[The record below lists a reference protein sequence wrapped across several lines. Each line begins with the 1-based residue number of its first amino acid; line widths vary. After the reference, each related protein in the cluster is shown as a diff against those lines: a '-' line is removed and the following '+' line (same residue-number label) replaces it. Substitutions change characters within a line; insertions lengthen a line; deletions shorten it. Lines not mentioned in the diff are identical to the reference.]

1 MSMIKP
7 LSGNSVRQ
15 TVYFQIFFWI
25 ALFLLVTARNYG
37 EHDNPDLQEMIIY
50 DFCHWIFQIIGANF
64 IYYILVRKYFDN
76 KKYVAFSV
84 YLLLSLYC
92 ISVINRLFI
101 VYVAEPFF
109 VSYPQDTLVSIFTD
123 LKYLL
128 FHYTLPIITGAF
140 IFISVTFMLR
150 YRNEKQN
157 HEKLMKEKAELELHA
172 LKSRLNPHFCSI
184 L

>member
-1 MSMIKP
+1 MLIVETEFLILSMIKP

-76 KKYVAFSV
+76 KRYVAFQYICYCRCIV
-84 YLLLSLYC
+84 YLLSTGCLLYMLLNLFCELSTG
-92 ISVINRLFI
+92 
-101 VYVAEPFF
+101 
-109 VSYPQDTLVSIFTD
+109 YP
-123 LKYLL
+123 
-128 FHYTLPIITGAF
+128 G
-140 IFISVTFMLR
+140 
-150 YRNEKQN
+150 
-157 HEKLMKEKAELELHA
+157 
-172 LKSRLNPHFCSI
+172 
-184 L
+184 